1 MSLYSCIDLIDNALL
16 TIGNA
21 TDSVSVAHVMFLQ
34 ALRQRLQRM
43 DELSNYEDLNT
54 VRSDIQDYLNQTVIT
69 LSEPI
74 RELLSE
80 ISLDLKS
87 IGGQITSE
95 DDLRANV
102 ASILSKF
109 KALVPTLFME
119 KTLPTIPID
128 PAAVGLAELNKD
140 LHRSRFVIKN
150 FSQKKDLPVGLSQGE
165 CYGLVKSMADTSLS
179 IYNQENPDKTIVFNR
194 VVYAYQRSQ
203 YRRTEDLKGVKVT
216 RLTREYFC
224 PSLREQAE
232 ALYEQAKAHEGKD
245 LYIRLRGKLG
255 LHATYLS
262 LQDGKIRYMDPD
274 FGAFLFENKKQFM
287 AAYRTM
293 NKVVPHPFAF

>member
-1 MSLYSCIDLIDNALL
+1 M
-16 TIGNA
+16 
-21 TDSVSVAHVMFLQ
+21 
-34 ALRQRLQRM
+34 
-43 DELSNYEDLNT
+43 
-54 VRSDIQDYLNQTVIT
+54 
-69 LSEPI
+69 
-74 RELLSE
+74 
-80 ISLDLKS
+80 
-87 IGGQITSE
+87 
-95 DDLRANV
+95 
-102 ASILSKF
+102 
-109 KALVPTLFME
+109 
-119 KTLPTIPID
+119 
-128 PAAVGLAELNKD
+128 
-140 LHRSRFVIKN
+140 
-150 FSQKKDLPVGLSQGE
+150 
-165 CYGLVKSMADTSLS
+165 VKSMADTSLS